1 MNPEIITNNISE
13 LSIREKIQGFIPKS
27 KKVVIAVAFFN
38 DAELIKQILE
48 SGTTVTLIVSLRP
61 PTNYYALKD
70 ILHKDN
76 LNTLYLGPEF
86 HSKIYAFIDN
96 KNAIFSSIV
105 GSSNLTSGGLDNN
118 IETNVILHNV
128 SSLKQ
133 IDKLLDD
140 IQNLSTILQPDTL
153 DNYKDKYDSFVKHN
167 PPEELT
173 KATTKHKTVTHK
185 LKVSKK
191 ASEYNEFWK
200 VADKVKDLV
209 KDISKD
215 EYPEIPAYLAIDHFW
230 HWIVKICDPNRLV
243 VLKNSDDLT
252 KLKYIPILFKD
263 YCKWDKSES
272 GKTAPTYTESMPA
285 NSKKLQKLLSI
296 NKLKV
301 LDENDALEIYRAFH
315 ATQSLIQRFDADK
328 KFVKE
333 NKISS
338 IRKSLEYL
346 LYSTDPIGVKIHN
359 MTSLNGEYKLKQF
372 GPSCVQE
379 LPGWVKPTEMPIRNM
394 KADKAIRLLGFR
406 KYPMIAN
413 EQG

>member
-13 LSIREKIQGFIPKS
+13 LSIREKIQEFILKS

-38 DAELIKQILE
+38 DAELIKKILE

-70 ILHKDN
+70 ILHKYN
-76 LNTLYLGPEF
+76 LITLYLGPEF
-86 HSKIYAFIDN
+86 HSKIYAFIDQN
-96 KNAIFSSIV
+96 NAIFSSIV

-118 IETNVILHNV
+118 IETNVILHDV
-128 SSLKQ
+128 GSLKK
-133 IDKLLDD
+133 IDKLLND
-140 IQNLSTILQPDTL
+140 IQCLTTILQPDIL
-153 DNYKDKYDSFVKHN
+153 DKYKEKYDSFIKRN
-167 PPEELT
+167 PPDKLT
-173 KATTKHKTVTHK
+173 KITKHKTTAHK

-191 ASEYNEFWK
+191 ESEYYEFWK

-215 EYPEIPAYLAIDHFW
+215 EYPDIPAYLVIDHFW

-243 VLKNSDDLT
+243 LLKNSDDLT
-252 KLKYIPILFKD
+252 KANYIPILFKD

-301 LDENDALEIYRAFH
+301 LVENDALEIYRAFH

-328 KFVKE
+328 KFVTE

-346 LYSTDPIGVKIHN
+346 LYSNDTIDIRIHN
-359 MTSLNGEYKLKQF
+359 MTSLKGEYKLNQF

-379 LPGWVKPTEMPIRNM
+379 LLGWVNPTKMPIRNK

-406 KYPMIAN
+406 
-413 EQG
+413 E